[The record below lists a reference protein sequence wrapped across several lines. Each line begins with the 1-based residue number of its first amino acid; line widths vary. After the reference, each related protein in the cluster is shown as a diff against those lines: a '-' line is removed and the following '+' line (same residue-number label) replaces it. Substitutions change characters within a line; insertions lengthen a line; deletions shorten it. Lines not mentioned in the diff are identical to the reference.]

1 MTAVSRFWPSFWRSG
16 WLCWALNKDGD
27 LIVYAGPHK
36 DGDLTV
42 YAVPHRGGNLIVYA
56 VPHSGGDLT
65 VPALTVEET
74 CCLSFV

>member
-1 MTAVSRFWPSFWRSG
+1 MEI
-16 WLCWALNKDGD
+16 WLAMLALNKDGD

-56 VPHSGGDLT
+56 GPHSGGDLT